1 MGGREISLPHLKN
14 IPQGF
19 SGPAEQLDGWKRGR
33 KMDSLVIVFPR
44 IEDAK
49 KIREICVRHGF
60 QVAAVCSTA
69 AAALSEMNHLEGGIL
84 ICGYKL
90 PDMFFTELRE
100 CMPPD
105 FEMLLVASSR
115 VLSVMESSDVIAVS
129 VPLSAFDLI
138 NTLSMM
144 SRKEERKRKKKSR
157 KPSPRPR
164 EEQAVIDKAKALLM
178 ERNHKT
184 ESEAHR
190 YLQKHSMDNSTSLVE
205 TAHMILRL
213 F

>member
-1 MGGREISLPHLKN
+1 
-14 IPQGF
+14 
-19 SGPAEQLDGWKRGR
+19 
-33 KMDSLVIVFPR
+33 
-44 IEDAK
+44 
-49 KIREICVRHGF
+49 
-60 QVAAVCSTA
+60 
-69 AAALSEMNHLEGGIL
+69 
-84 ICGYKL
+84 
-90 PDMFFTELRE
+90 
-100 CMPPD
+100 MPPD

-178 ERNHKT
+178 ERNHMT

>member
-1 MGGREISLPHLKN
+1 
-14 IPQGF
+14 
-19 SGPAEQLDGWKRGR
+19 
-33 KMDSLVIVFPR
+33 
-44 IEDAK
+44 
-49 KIREICVRHGF
+49 
-60 QVAAVCSTA
+60 
-69 AAALSEMNHLEGGIL
+69 
-84 ICGYKL
+84 
-90 PDMFFTELRE
+90 
-100 CMPPD
+100 
-105 FEMLLVASSR
+105 
-115 VLSVMESSDVIAVS
+115 MESSDVIAVS

-178 ERNHKT
+178 ERNHMT

-213 F
+213 FLRREQKCCPMFKGQHFCSLFQQIPYFGDPELP